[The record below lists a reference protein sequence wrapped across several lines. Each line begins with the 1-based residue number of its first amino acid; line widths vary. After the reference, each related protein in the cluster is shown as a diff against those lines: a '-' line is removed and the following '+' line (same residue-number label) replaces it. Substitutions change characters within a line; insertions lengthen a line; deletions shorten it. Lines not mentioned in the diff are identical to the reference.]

1 MQRPPRKESTTSGP
15 LTDPL
20 GVHATSAVTRDMPN
34 AVRRNVLHGMLAT
47 VAATLFGSASMLALA
62 QTPTTSPDAVL
73 DTFMRLSNALT
84 ARTTLD
90 RTVGT
95 RLLAAVAHGQ
105 PAFEAALPGLAAGLA
120 AGHLNAEQQQLAWR
134 IMEGWYL
141 GIVDNVVIT
150 YEQALMFDVV
160 YDTPVIRS
168 YAPGKPGFWA
178 QKPIEKNA

>member
-1 MQRPPRKESTTSGP
+1 
-15 LTDPL
+15 
-20 GVHATSAVTRDMPN
+20 
-34 AVRRNVLHGMLAT
+34 
-47 VAATLFGSASMLALA
+47 
-62 QTPTTSPDAVL
+62 
-73 DTFMRLSNALT
+73 
-84 ARTTLD
+84 
-90 RTVGT
+90 
-95 RLLAAVAHGQ
+95 
-105 PAFEAALPGLAAGLA
+105 LPGLAAGLA